1 MRSCGKKEI
10 VQLLKQIAALNALL
24 ILLLPVPGC
33 EKKAQA
39 PPPPPKVTVSQP
51 IQRVVTDYL
60 ELSGNTQPVNTVQL
74 VARVVGYLDKVMFQ
88 DGQMVRKGQ
97 LLFSIQQDTYMA
109 GLQQAEGQV
118 SSQKAQ
124 LEYAQSQLIRYTNLL
139 PEKAASQTDV
149 DNWRYQRDSAK
160 ANLETAEANRDLARL
175 NLKYTKITAPFYG
188 RIDRRQQDPGN
199 LVGSTVNNTV
209 LAQLTQVDPIYV
221 YFNVSDADLVRLT
234 ESAQGLPG
242 QASVKKR
249 SVFIGLIKEIGYP
262 HEGYIDFAATTL
274 TSTTGTLLMR
284 GVLANPKGKILPGL
298 FARVRVPLEKKEAF
312 LVPDAAVSSDQQGS
326 YVLVVDE
333 KNAVE
338 RRTVKTG
345 AKVDELRIVEEG
357 LNGKERVVVNG
368 MLKAAPGRQVTP
380 EQENAAP
387 PANAQQSSIPT
398 MEKR

>member
-1 MRSCGKKEI
+1 M
-10 VQLLKQIAALNALL
+10 L
-24 ILLLPVPGC
+24 GC

-175 NLKYTKITAPFYG
+175 NLNYTKITAPFDG
-188 RIDRRQQDPGN
+188 RIDRRQQDPGQSC
-199 LVGSTVNNTV
+199 G
-209 LAQLTQVDPIYV
+209 VDC
-221 YFNVSDADLVRLT
+221 
-234 ESAQGLPG
+234 E
-242 QASVKKR
+242 
-249 SVFIGLIKEIGYP
+249 
-262 HEGYIDFAATTL
+262 
-274 TSTTGTLLMR
+274 
-284 GVLANPKGKILPGL
+284 
-298 FARVRVPLEKKEAF
+298 
-312 LVPDAAVSSDQQGS
+312 
-326 YVLVVDE
+326 
-333 KNAVE
+333 
-338 RRTVKTG
+338 
-345 AKVDELRIVEEG
+345 
-357 LNGKERVVVNG
+357 
-368 MLKAAPGRQVTP
+368 
-380 EQENAAP
+380 
-387 PANAQQSSIPT
+387 
-398 MEKR
+398 